1 MLPAID
7 AAMQAALLA
16 AVFAGSVSRHKALVE
31 ISCLLVIPLTQH
43 CLRSFGVYDS
53 HRMEGAAEVIR
64 KIFAAGLV
72 SFGFFLTLSLAVG
85 VPGFSLQVTEFFAAA
100 TGALALERLFVYV
113 ILRSARRRGF
123 DRRHVCVVGTWEAA
137 CGFAR
142 RFAERPE
149 WGLSVVCAAS
159 GAAESRTYSSF
170 PDGGALAGEFE
181 QVLKARV
188 IDEVLIAVDA
198 SQLQAESQAAR
209 LYEQY
214 GLLVRVVLG
223 PGERGGYAPVMEE
236 FFGARAMSMVPRLR
250 WEGAM
255 AVKRIFDLVVATVLL
270 VLSAPLMA
278 AIAVL
283 VKLSS
288 PGPVFF
294 RQVRTGM
301 NGRQFR
307 MIKFRTMVDG
317 AESLIRHSHNSIT
330 QGPVFKDPNDYRITP
345 AGRYLRRLSL
355 DELPQLFNVLKGEMS
370 MVGPRPP
377 LADEVQQ
384 YELDHLRRLD
394 VLLSLIH
401 I

>member
-1 MLPAID
+1 
-7 AAMQAALLA
+7 
-16 AVFAGSVSRHKALVE
+16 
-31 ISCLLVIPLTQH
+31 
-43 CLRSFGVYDS
+43 
-53 HRMEGAAEVIR
+53 
-64 KIFAAGLV
+64 
-72 SFGFFLTLSLAVG
+72 
-85 VPGFSLQVTEFFAAA
+85 
-100 TGALALERLFVYV
+100 
-113 ILRSARRRGF
+113 
-123 DRRHVCVVGTWEAA
+123 
-137 CGFAR
+137 
-142 RFAERPE
+142 
-149 WGLSVVCAAS
+149 
-159 GAAESRTYSSF
+159 
-170 PDGGALAGEFE
+170 
-181 QVLKARV
+181 
-188 IDEVLIAVDA
+188 
-198 SQLQAESQAAR
+198 
-209 LYEQY
+209 
-214 GLLVRVVLG
+214 
-223 PGERGGYAPVMEE
+223 
-236 FFGARAMSMVPRLR
+236 MVPRLR

-370 MVGPRPP
+370 MVGPRPLP
-377 LADEVQQ
+377 LDEADQVRGEHRRRFSVPPGITCFWQISGRSDVS
-384 YELDHLRRLD
+384 YENWMRYDLEYVDKWTIWSDTSLLLQTVSA
-394 VLLSLIH
+394 VLSRKGAY
-401 I
+401 